1 MSTFLG
7 CSSLGSEPVDVF
19 SSDNSR
25 LKLHLPGK
33 VLKKSKV
40 RSGKLPAT
48 HANANLKRNIVDQAA
63 QLGHKSPA
71 DAVQNSTGF
80 RNYRDNKV
88 IVFFTT

>member
-1 MSTFLG
+1 MVLFTSYHRFLG
-7 CSSLGSEPVDVF
+7 CSSLGSKPLDVVN
-19 SSDNSR
+19 SDDSR

-33 VLKKSKV
+33 ILKKIKMKS
-40 RSGKLPAT
+40 RKLPAT

-80 RNYRDNKV
+80 QNSQGE
-88 IVFFTT
+88 